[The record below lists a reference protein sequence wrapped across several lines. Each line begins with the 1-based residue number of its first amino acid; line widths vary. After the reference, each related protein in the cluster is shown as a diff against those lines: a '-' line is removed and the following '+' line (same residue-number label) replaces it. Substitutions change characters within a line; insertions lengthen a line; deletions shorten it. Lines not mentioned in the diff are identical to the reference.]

1 MAYIAGFL
9 SKPEHTVETIEIHLH
24 SLRDTEKLGRLFGRL
39 AAPGDVICLEGD
51 LGAGKTALAQAIARG
66 LEVPDDCYV
75 TSPSFALVH
84 EYQGRLPMYH
94 MDFYRLQD
102 GTEAEDLG
110 FAEYLFLGGLSVIEW
125 SSRAQEILPEE
136 RLILC
141 LVQNEDLSRTV
152 TLQASGKYID
162 LLRIISG
169 EMHDNNT

>member
-1 MAYIAGFL
+1 MD
-9 SKPEHTVETIEIHLH
+9 TITIHLH
-24 SLRDTEKLGRLFGRL
+24 SLGETEKLGTLLGRQ

-94 MDFYRLQD
+94 MDLYRLQD
-102 GTEAEDLG
+102 GNEAEDLG
-110 FAEYLFLGGLSVIEW
+110 FNEYFILGGLSVIEW

-136 RLILC
+136 RLILT

-152 TLQASGKYID
+152 TLQASAKYVD
-162 LLRIISG
+162 LLPIISS
-169 EMHDNNT
+169 EMHDTITRKIQ

>member
-1 MAYIAGFL
+1 MQ
-9 SKPEHTVETIEIHLH
+9 TIEIHLH
-24 SLRDTEKLGRLFGRL
+24 SLGLTEKLGRLLGNL

-84 EYQGRLPMYH
+84 EYLGRLPMYH

-102 GTEAEDLG
+102 GAEAEDLG
-110 FAEYLFLGGLSVIEW
+110 FAEYFFLSGLSVIEW

-136 RLILC
+136 RLILH
-141 LVQNEDLSRTV
+141 LVLNEDLSRTATV
-152 TLQASGKYID
+152 QASDKYTD

-169 EMHDNNT
+169 EMHDNTSDGQFLPC